1 MKLTRLHRG
10 YAYTSNTRFAIC
22 HKNAQQAISIEV
34 KGILMFIMLLL
45 NLDNTFIK
53 RWETPLSNV
62 GKYLCQTLENTFVKR
77 WKIPLSTLEIT
88 FFKRAKYLFQ
98 ALDNILVQSR
108 EICLYNVGQ
117 YPVNSRIA
125 S

>member
-62 GKYLCQTLENTFVKR
+62 GKYLCQTLENTFVNIGNYFFQTC
-77 WKIPLSTLEIT
+77 KIPFSSVRQHPCP
-88 FFKRAKYLFQ
+88 KSG
-98 ALDNILVQSR
+98 NMLVQR
-108 EICLYNVGQ
+108 RTIPCK
-117 YPVNSRIA
+117 
-125 S
+125 

>member
-62 GKYLCQTLENTFVKR
+62 GKHLCQTLENTFVKR
-77 WKIPLSTLEIT
+77 WKIPLSNVGKYLCQHWKLLFSNVQNT
-88 FFKRAKYLFQ
+88 FFKR
-98 ALDNILVQSR
+98 
-108 EICLYNVGQ
+108 
-117 YPVNSRIA
+117 
-125 S
+125 